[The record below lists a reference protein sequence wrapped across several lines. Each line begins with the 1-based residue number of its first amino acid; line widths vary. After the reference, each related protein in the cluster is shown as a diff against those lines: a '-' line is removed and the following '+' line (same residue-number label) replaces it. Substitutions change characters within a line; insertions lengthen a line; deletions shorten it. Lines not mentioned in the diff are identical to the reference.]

1 MVHARRL
8 MLIATVAAFATPA
21 LAAKPMSDK
30 ARMRA
35 EAEHLCYE
43 DVQKLC
49 NDAIPDEGKITACM
63 KVKRVQLSPGC
74 GKVFD
79 RGLDG

>member
-8 MLIATVAAFATPA
+8 MLIATVAVIATPA
-21 LAAKPMSDK
+21 PAAKPISDE

-35 EAEHLCYE
+35 EAEHLCY
-43 DVQKLC
+43 DDMQNLC

-63 KVKRVQLSPGC
+63 KVKRAQLSPGC